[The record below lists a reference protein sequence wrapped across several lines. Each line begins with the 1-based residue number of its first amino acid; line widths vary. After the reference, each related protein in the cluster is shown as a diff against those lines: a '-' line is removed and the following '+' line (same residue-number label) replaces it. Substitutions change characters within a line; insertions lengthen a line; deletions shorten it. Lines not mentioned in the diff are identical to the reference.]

1 MDFTGGLTFTGGL
14 SVTPQPPIYLMGLL
28 SQTGT
33 NYASPISITVDSS
46 GNIYTVID
54 DMYST
59 TFGIIL
65 IKYNGSGT
73 VQWQK
78 NLTNGRQLNGQ
89 DKGGV
94 TTDSSGN
101 VYLTTV
107 QRGADGYD
115 YMVTVKYDSS
125 GNLQW
130 QRQLFNIIGMNI
142 TVDGSGNVYAVG
154 FGSGVTSGQGN
165 NGQIVKYDSS
175 GTLQWQ
181 KMLTISGNYS
191 EYPNNIAIDGSNN
204 VYVSMYGNTSGNDVS
219 YIIKLDSSG
228 AIQWQRQISKTSIS
242 VYAQNMAVTS
252 AGDIYLVGR
261 YQQVVSGQQAMLVV
275 KYNTSGTIQ
284 WQKDLKQNGVNTR
297 AMYATACAVDSS
309 GYVYITGSISED
321 SDGTGNSLICQYDS
335 NGTLIWQRRLY
346 KTNNSTY
353 VSGSRIQVD
362 NNGYIYVINSTGAVA
377 NTATLFVK
385 LPTDGTKTGAYTVGG
400 ISFTYGTPSVSCT
413 AGTASA
419 TDAAASLTISTS
431 TTTASTS
438 TMTAGTGTAIS
449 AVTII

>member
-1 MDFTGGLTFTGGL
+1 MDFTGGITFTGGL

-46 GNIYTVID
+46 GNIYTLID

-65 IKYNGSGT
+65 IKYDGSGT
-73 VQWQK
+73 IQWQK

-94 TTDSSGN
+94 ITDSSGN
-101 VYLTTV
+101 VYITTV
-107 QRGADGYD
+107 QRGADGFD
-115 YMVTVKYDSS
+115 YMVTAKYDSS

-130 QRQLFNIIGMNI
+130 QRQLFNIIGMGI
-142 TVDGSGNVYAVG
+142 VVDSSGNVYAVG

-181 KMLTISGNYS
+181 KMLSLSGNYS
-191 EYPNNIAIDGSNN
+191 EYPNNVAVDGSNN
-204 VYVSMYGNTSGNDVS
+204 VYVSMYGNTTGNDVS
-219 YIIKLDSSG
+219 YIVKLDSSG
-228 AIQWQRQISKTSIS
+228 SILWQRQVSKTSIS
-242 VYAQNMAVTS
+242 VYVNNMAVTS
-252 AGDIYLVGR
+252 AGDIYLAGR
-261 YQQVVSGQQAMLVV
+261 YQQVVSGQQMMLVV

-284 WQKDLKQNGVNTR
+284 WQNDLKQNGVNTR

-309 GYVYITGSISED
+309 GYLYITGSISLD
-321 SDGTGNSLICQYDS
+321 SDGTGNSLICQYNS
-335 NGTLIWQRRLY
+335 SGTLIWQRRLY

-353 VSGSRIQVD
+353 VTGSRIQVD
-362 NNGYIYVINSTGAVA
+362 NNGYIYVINSTGAVT
-377 NTATLFVK
+377 NTATLFAK

-413 AGTASA
+413 ASTGSA
-419 TDAAASLTISTS
+419 TDSASSLTNSTS